1 MPIRQYLDEQGVF
14 GPQALKAMSDALE
27 QACTALYINGDAR
40 QREIIA
46 TRIIDLARSGVIDAK
61 TLSERVIAEE
71 NPQDCDC

>member
-1 MPIRQYLDEQGVF
+1 MPIRQYLDEQAVF

-27 QACTALYINGDAR
+27 QACTALSINGDAR

-61 TLSERVIAEE
+61 ALSERVIAEA
-71 NPQDCDC
+71 NPQDYDC